1 MTKAARHAISLPAEP
16 KRADNRRDALLD
28 AAAKRFAGHG
38 YEGAS
43 MRDIAGDVGMLAG
56 SMYYHF
62 PSKEELLFAVHKA
75 GVSRFEAAVAGA
87 LEGKT
92 GPWER
97 LEAAAV
103 AHLQTLL
110 SGGDYTQVVIRE
122 LPRDN
127 EELRARLIALR
138 DDYEAQFRA
147 LIDELPLAKGTDRSM
162 LRLLLMGGL
171 NWSQSWYGAG
181 RKSPAQI
188 AASFLK
194 LLRAEL

>member
-1 MTKAARHAISLPAEP
+1 MPSPAAVAKTMEA

-28 AAAKRFAGHG
+28 AAAKRFAERG

-62 PSKEELLFAVHKA
+62 PSKEELLVAVHRA
-75 GVSRFEAAVAGA
+75 GVSRFEAAVDKA
-87 LEGKT
+87 LSAHSE
-92 GPWER
+92 PWDR
-97 LEAAAV
+97 LQAAAV
-103 AHLQTLL
+103 AHLETLL
-110 SGGDYTQVVIRE
+110 AGGDYTQVVIRE
-122 LPRDN
+122 LPRAND
-127 EELRARLIALR
+127 ELRARLIGLR
-138 DDYEAQFRA
+138 DAYEAQFRA
-147 LIDELPLAKGTDRSM
+147 LIEALPLAKGIDRSM
-162 LRLLLMGGL
+162 LRLLLMGAL

-188 AASFLK
+188 AHAFMK